1 MSIRIFSPPAFLA
14 VTLLIAGCATTKDR
28 DDSGAPTRVLPMRNS
43 TLITPPL
50 DARGEGAGDEPKI
63 FKGTGQL
70 VKGQLAGGGL
80 PAGSPGAVA
89 SGPAV
94 TLNFE
99 GADLREVVRN
109 ILSDIL
115 GESYTIDPQV
125 GGTVTLRTTTGIRRE
140 ALPATLVMLLRS
152 NG

>member
-1 MSIRIFSPPAFLA
+1 
-14 VTLLIAGCATTKDR
+14 DE
-28 DDSGAPTRVLPMRNS
+28 
-43 TLITPPL
+43 
-50 DARGEGAGDEPKI
+50 ARTSE
-63 FKGTGQL
+63 GTGQL
-70 VKGQLAGGGL
+70 GKGQLAGGAL
-80 PAGSPGAVA
+80 PAGAPGAVA

-125 GGTVTLRTTTGIRRE
+125 GGTVTIRTTTGIPRE
-140 ALPATLVMLLRS
+140 ALPATLEMLLRS
-152 NG
+152 NGAAMSKEAGIWKGVPAATILWGNATPQRCN